1 MSTRAKTHASTLR
14 EGLKHGTER
23 WSTKIGKKAKAAA
36 AAEKRQLNTHM
47 QAFEKEQ
54 AERIERYLA
63 ARAAGKNPKMP
74 DLVNVKVPGS
84 ALGGGRRRTRRHR
97 KHRSTR
103 RR

>member
-1 MSTRAKTHASTLR
+1 MSTRSKTHASTLR

-36 AAEKRQLNTHM
+36 AAEKRQTDNHM
-47 QAFEKEQ
+47 KAFKEEQ
-54 AERIERYLA
+54 ERRINEYLA
-63 ARAAGKNPKMP
+63 AIAAGKKPKMP
-74 DLVNVKVPGS
+74 DLVNVKVPNS

-97 KHRSTR
+97 KSRYTR